1 MQAFLDGKGSLF
13 AVLCVAFT
21 CIAACGQ
28 TGVRPVSRTGDVN
41 LARPARILVYNFA
54 VSEAEVTEAHGILR
68 QQPTIKDPVE
78 RGREIG
84 RQVAEV
90 LAVELVEGLRGL
102 GFKVERAGAATLST
116 GEDLLV
122 DGQFVNVDEGDRL
135 RRLVL
140 GFGLGGSTVGT
151 RVQLYSGIDRAMLME
166 FTTHSNSSK
175 MPGAAATMGAGAAI
189 SGGVSAG
196 AAIGTAVVSGV
207 KSYRSDVERMAA
219 ASGDEAVRYL
229 SEFFAKQRWIRPDQV
244 KKARIA
250 Y

>member
-13 AVLCVAFT
+13 AVLCAAFT

-54 VSEAEVTEAHGILR
+54 VSEAEVTEAHGMLR

-102 GFKVERAGAATLST
+102 GFKVERAGAEIEF
-116 GEDLLV
+116 GCKQPIRHRDI
-122 DGQFVNVDEGDRL
+122 FVRE
-135 RRLVL
+135 
-140 GFGLGGSTVGT
+140 
-151 RVQLYSGIDRAMLME
+151 RVA
-166 FTTHSNSSK
+166 
-175 MPGAAATMGAGAAI
+175 
-189 SGGVSAG
+189 
-196 AAIGTAVVSGV
+196 
-207 KSYRSDVERMAA
+207 DVA
-219 ASGDEAVRYL
+219 
-229 SEFFAKQRWIRPDQV
+229 RPDIRVKQV
-244 KKARIA
+244 KAQVEAAVGCRATIRKAALVGETCANRSG
-250 Y
+250 